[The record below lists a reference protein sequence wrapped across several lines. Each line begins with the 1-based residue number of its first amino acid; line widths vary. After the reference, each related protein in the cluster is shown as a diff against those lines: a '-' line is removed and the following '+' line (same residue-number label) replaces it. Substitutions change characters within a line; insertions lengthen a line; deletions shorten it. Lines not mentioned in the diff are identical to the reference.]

1 MQNGYEKMKL
11 DLKARANAVR
21 LEPRRDALPRQREL
35 ARAICHEHLVCFA
48 SILCL
53 MLLQLGIAARGS

>member
-1 MQNGYEKMKL
+1 MRNGYEKMNF

-21 LEPRRDALPRQREL
+21 LEPRRDALPRQSEF

-53 MLLQLGIAARGS
+53 LLLQLGIAARGA